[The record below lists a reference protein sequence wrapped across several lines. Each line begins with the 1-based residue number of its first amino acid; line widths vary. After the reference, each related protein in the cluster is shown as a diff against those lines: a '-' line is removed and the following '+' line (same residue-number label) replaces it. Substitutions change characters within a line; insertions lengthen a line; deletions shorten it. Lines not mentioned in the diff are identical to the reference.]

1 MKIKQVPQHADTIYE
16 GEKKLIYA
24 LDDNNKFSAVST
36 QGWEAEIESLKGAI
50 SAINR
55 CSDDALSRALSGKTS
70 ALEYHMYHQR
80 LDVAMLAQAMGKFKW
95 QIKRH
100 FNPKIFSSLSD
111 NVLEK
116 YAEVLDVDIALLKT
130 LESY

>member
-1 MKIKQVPQHADTIYE
+1 MKIKQVPQHADAIYE

-24 LDDNNKFSAVST
+24 LDENNKFSAVST
-36 QGWEAEIESLKGAI
+36 LGWEAEIESLKA
-50 SAINR
+50 AINAINQ
-55 CSDDALSRALSGKTS
+55 CSDDALSRAISGKTS

-80 LDVAMLAQAMGKFKW
+80 LDVAMLAQAMGKFQW

-100 FNPKIFSSLSD
+100 FNPKIFSNLSD

-116 YAEVLDVDIALLKT
+116 YAEVLGIEVAELI
-130 LESY
+130 EIP